1 MNIRG
6 VLFAT
11 DFSLA
16 SSQAGQMA
24 RDMARTYG
32 AALHVIHVVP
42 PVTDAAD
49 ASAKLERL
57 KAKLGN
63 GVQVETELR
72 TGRVARHIVDY
83 AREHAI
89 GLIVVGTHGRTGVS
103 RALLGSVAEAVVRL
117 APCPVLTVSPATM
130 VASSPAPAP
139 EAPPANRCVVCARE
153 SEELICETCRAKI
166 RGEALEHKVEEER
179 PGRRGLPA

>member
-1 MNIRG
+1 
-6 VLFAT
+6 
-11 DFSLA
+11 
-16 SSQAGQMA
+16 MA
-24 RDMARTYG
+24 REHGPHVG

-42 PVTDAAD
+42 PVTDPAD
-49 ASAKLERL
+49 APAKLERL
-57 KAKLGN
+57 RAKLGN
-63 GVQVETELR
+63 GVQVETELL

-130 VASSPAPAP
+130 VASRSGDGPGGAAGQPLRGVRAGERGADLRDLPRARFAARRWSTRSRRSAPGAGVCPP
-139 EAPPANRCVVCARE
+139 E
-153 SEELICETCRAKI
+153 T
-166 RGEALEHKVEEER
+166 
-179 PGRRGLPA
+179 